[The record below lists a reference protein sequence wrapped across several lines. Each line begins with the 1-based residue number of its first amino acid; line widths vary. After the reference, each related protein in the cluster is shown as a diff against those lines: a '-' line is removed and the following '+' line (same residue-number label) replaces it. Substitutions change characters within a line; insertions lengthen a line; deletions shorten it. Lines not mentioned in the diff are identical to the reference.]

1 MQFQTILKIISHYFQ
16 NQSGP
21 LKKTKDLQIRS
32 PQIGQNSAE
41 VGLEL
46 SEAAD
51 LGLPPIA
58 LGRRIHSLL
67 AAPAQIIVA
76 IF

>member
-41 VGLEL
+41 VGLRSGSCDGVEFVRQL
-46 SEAAD
+46 SAD
-51 LGLPPIA
+51 LK
-58 LGRRIHSLL
+58 H
-67 AAPAQIIVA
+67 
-76 IF
+76 